1 MIPYSRQNIS
11 EEDVESVIKVLKS
24 DFLTNGP
31 VIKKFESLCSEKFNA
46 KYCISMNSATSA
58 LHVACLS
65 LGLKKNDIVW
75 TTPNTFVAS
84 ANCALYCGAKID
96 FVDINSQTN
105 LIDIELLG
113 EKLSKAKKEKK
124 LPKIIIPV
132 HLTGQPTNQEEIYR
146 LSKKYN
152 FKIIEDA
159 SHSMGASRNKE
170 PVGTCKWSD
179 ITIFSFHPV
188 KIITTGEGGMI
199 LTNNTEV
206 NNKAQLFRTSGIT
219 REKKY
224 FKNKNLGP
232 WYYEQLVLGYN
243 YKLTDIQAAL
253 GISQLKRL
261 NSFVNERNEI
271 AKIYNAE
278 LSNLPLKLPHI
289 IKENYSSFHLY
300 VIRLENDKI
309 KITHKEVH
317 QKLIEKKIGVNLH
330 YFPVHLHPLYQT
342 IGFKNGMFPEA
353 EQYAREAISI
363 PIFPGLSNVDQE
375 YIVESIRK
383 ILI

>member
-11 EEDVESVIKVLKS
+11 EDDIEAVIKVLKS
-24 DFLTNGP
+24 EFLTNGP
-31 VIKKFESLCSEKFNA
+31 IVNQFEIACSHNFKV
-46 KYCISMNSATSA
+46 KYCTSMNSATSA

-96 FVDINSQTN
+96 FVDINSETN
-105 LIDIELLG
+105 LIDIQL
-113 EKLSKAKKEKK
+113 LSKKLDKAEKANK

-132 HLTGQPTNQEEIYR
+132 HLTGQPTNQEDIYK

-159 SHSMGASRNKE
+159 SHSMGAIRNKE

-199 LTNNTEV
+199 LTNNVDV
-206 NNKAQLFRTSGIT
+206 NHKAKLFRTSGIT
-219 REKKY
+219 REKSY
-224 FKNKNLGP
+224 FDNKNLGP

-243 YKLTDIQAAL
+243 YKMTDIQAAL
-253 GISQLKRL
+253 GMSQLKRL
-261 NSFVNERNEI
+261 DAFVNERNEI
-271 AKIYNAE
+271 AKSYNDE
-278 LSNLPLKLPHI
+278 LINLPIKLPFI
-289 IKENYSSFHLY
+289 MKENYSSFHLY
-300 VIRLENDKI
+300 VIRLEIDKI

-317 QKLIEKKIGVNLH
+317 QKLIEKGISVNLH
-330 YFPVHLHPLYQT
+330 YFPVHLHPFYQKL
-342 IGFKNGMFPEA
+342 GFKNGMFPESEKYA
-353 EQYAREAISI
+353 EQAISI
-363 PIFPGLSNVDQE
+363 PIFPGLSNIDQE
-375 YIVESIRK
+375 YIIKTLRK